1 MNSRERVLTALAF
14 KEADRV
20 PIDLGGSTGASGI
33 HVIAYHNLKKYLGIG
48 GPVKCNDVMQQLAQM
63 EEIIRKRLHIDVIQ
77 VNALAFHQEWA
88 PLTLHS
94 SPADMNVLYPAG
106 LNVQIEANG
115 ARLLKNAA
123 GQRFQMPQGAY
134 YFDAEDGKSW
144 FSWPYD
150 FTDEN
155 LDALQ
160 RNTRR
165 IYEETEYAVSAN
177 FGGNFFSVEPEFMMD
192 LMLEPEKI
200 GDMLAQRCDDL
211 IKKYT
216 LLHQAIGE
224 YTFCI
229 SFADD
234 FGSQNAPMVSP
245 DIFHERIAPHYKK
258 FTSWLHS
265 KTNWKLY
272 LHSCGAIEPLIDSII
287 EMGADILNPVQ
298 ISATGMAPVKLKEK
312 YGRKIVFW
320 GGGCDTQNILG
331 KADKVTLEEHVKNLI
346 RIFAPG
352 GGFVFNQ
359 VHAIQPLVPPED
371 ICTVFETAFK
381 YGQYPIK

>member
-1 MNSRERVLTALAF
+1 MNSRQRVLTALAF

-20 PIDLGGSTGASGI
+20 PIDLGGTTGASGI
-33 HVIAYHNLKKYLGIG
+33 HVIACHNLKKYLGIG
-48 GPVKCNDVMQQLAQM
+48 GPVKCNDVMQQLTQM
-63 EEIIRKRLHIDVIQ
+63 EEIIRERLHIDVIQ
-77 VNALAFHQEWA
+77 VNALAFHKEWA
-88 PLTLHS
+88 PLSLHS
-94 SPADMNVLYPAG
+94 RPDDMDVLYPAG
-106 LNVQIEANG
+106 LDIQTRTDG
-115 ARLLKNAA
+115 SRLLKNSA
-123 GQRFQMPQGAY
+123 GQRFLMPPGAY

-150 FTDEN
+150 LTDEN
-155 LDALQ
+155 LAALQ

-165 IYEETEYAVSAN
+165 IYEETDYAIAAN

-234 FGSQNAPMVSP
+234 FGSQNAPMLSP
-245 DIFHERIAPHYKK
+245 DIFRERIAPHYKK

-265 KTNWKLY
+265 KTDWKLY

-287 EMGADILNPVQ
+287 EMGTDILNPVQ
-298 ISATGMAPVKLKEK
+298 ISATGMDPAKLKEK

-331 KADKVTLEEHVKNLI
+331 KADKTALEEHVINLI

-381 YGQYPIK
+381 YGQYPVK

>member
-20 PIDLGGSTGASGI
+20 PVDLGGSTGASGI
-33 HVIAYHNLKKYLGIG
+33 HVIAYHNLKKYLGLG
-48 GPVKCNDVMQQLAQM
+48 GPVKCNDVMQQLAQV
-63 EEIIRKRLHIDVIQ
+63 EDVIRERLHIDVIQ
-77 VNALAFHQEWA
+77 VNGLAFHKEWA
-88 PLTLHS
+88 SLSLHS
-94 SPADMNVLYPAG
+94 RPENMNVLYPAG
-106 LNVQIEANG
+106 LDVQTGADG

-123 GQRFQMPQGAY
+123 GQRFLMPPGAY

-150 FTDEN
+150 LTDEN
-155 LDALQ
+155 LEALQ

-200 GDMLAQRCDDL
+200 GDMLAKRCDEM
-211 IKKYT
+211 IKKYEM
-216 LLHQAIGE
+216 LHQAIGK

-229 SFADD
+229 TFADD
-234 FGSQNAPMVSP
+234 FGSQNAPMLSP
-245 DIFHERIAPHYKK
+245 DIFRERIAPHYKK
-258 FTSWLHS
+258 FTAWLHS
-265 KTNWKLY
+265 RTNWKLY
-272 LHSCGAIEPLIDSII
+272 LHSCGAIEPLIDNIV

-298 ISATGMAPVKLKEK
+298 ISAAGMDPVKLKEK

-331 KADKVTLEEHVKNLI
+331 KADKTTLEEHVKNLI

-371 ICTVFETAFK
+371 ICTVFEAAFK
-381 YGQYPIK
+381 YGSYPIK

>member
-14 KEADRV
+14 KEADRI

-33 HVIAYHNLKKYLGIG
+33 HVIAYHNLKQYLGLG
-48 GPVKCNDVMQQLAQM
+48 GPVKCNDVMQQLAQV
-63 EEIIRKRLHIDVIQ
+63 EDVIRERLHIDVVQ

-106 LNVQIEANG
+106 LDIQVEANG

-144 FSWPYD
+144 FSWPYEL
-150 FTDEN
+150 TDEN
-155 LDALQ
+155 LAALQ
-160 RNTRR
+160 RNTSR
-165 IYEETEYAVSAN
+165 IYEETGYAISAN

-216 LLHQAIGE
+216 MLHQAIGE

-298 ISATGMAPVKLKEK
+298 ISATGMDPVKLKEK
-312 YGRKIVFW
+312 YGRKIIFW

-331 KADKVTLEEHVKNLI
+331 KS
-346 RIFAPG
+346 
-352 GGFVFNQ
+352 
-359 VHAIQPLVPPED
+359 
-371 ICTVFETAFK
+371 
-381 YGQYPIK
+381 

>member
-1 MNSRERVLTALAF
+1 
-14 KEADRV
+14 
-20 PIDLGGSTGASGI
+20 
-33 HVIAYHNLKKYLGIG
+33 
-48 GPVKCNDVMQQLAQM
+48 
-63 EEIIRKRLHIDVIQ
+63 
-77 VNALAFHQEWA
+77 
-88 PLTLHS
+88 
-94 SPADMNVLYPAG
+94 
-106 LNVQIEANG
+106 
-115 ARLLKNAA
+115 
-123 GQRFQMPQGAY
+123 
-134 YFDAEDGKSW
+134 
-144 FSWPYD
+144 
-150 FTDEN
+150 
-155 LDALQ
+155 
-160 RNTRR
+160 
-165 IYEETEYAVSAN
+165 
-177 FGGNFFSVEPEFMMD
+177 MMD

-229 SFADD
+229 VFADD
-234 FGSQNAPMVSP
+234 FGSQNAPMLSP

-265 KTNWKLY
+265 KTNWKLF
-272 LHSCGAIEPLIDSII
+272 LHSCGAIEPLIADIV

-298 ISATGMAPVKLKEK
+298 ISATGMDPVKLKEK

-331 KADKVTLEEHVKNLI
+331 KADKNTLEEHVKNLI

-359 VHAIQPLVPPED
+359 VHAIQPLVSPED
-371 ICTVFETAFK
+371 ICAVFETAFK

>member
-20 PIDLGGSTGASGI
+20 PIDLGGTTGASGI

-63 EEIIRKRLHIDVIQ
+63 EDVIRERLHIDVVQ

-106 LNVQIEANG
+106 LDIQVEANG

-144 FSWPYD
+144 FSWPYEL
-150 FTDEN
+150 TDEN
-155 LDALQ
+155 LAALQ

-165 IYEETEYAVSAN
+165 IYEETGYAISAN

-258 FTSWLHS
+258 FTSWLRS

-298 ISATGMAPVKLKEK
+298 ISATGMDPVKLKEK
-312 YGRKIVFW
+312 YGRKIIFW

-331 KADKVTLEEHVKNLI
+331 KADKDTLEEHVKNLI

-359 VHAIQPLVPPED
+359 VHAIQPLVSPED
-371 ICTVFETAFK
+371 ICAVFETAFK